1 MKNTIKKQVNK
12 KLSPTQ
18 KMFAD
23 AINYDALHKA
33 LSDPKKAKQLNAIFN
48 KVRY

>member
-12 KLSPTQ
+12 NLSQTQ
-18 KMFAD
+18 KMFAN
-23 AINYDALHKA
+23 AINYDALNKA
-33 LSDPKKAKQLNAIFN
+33 LSDPRSASEIMNILK